1 GIRDRNVTGVQT
13 CALPIY
19 FENWELSMR
28 SKIGALPLTVSTYD
42 SNGQK
47 IDQIKAKSVNIHT
60 DKKMSQKDS
69 NGNEKSSVIDID
81 YGHRSEERRVGEE
94 KRQRKYK

>member
-1 GIRDRNVTGVQT
+1 MRKKKLTSLLSLSILSV
-13 CALPIY
+13 ALLSGCSN

-60 DKKMSQKDS
+60 DKNMKD
-69 NGNEKSSVIDID
+69 
-81 YGHRSEERRVGEE
+81 
-94 KRQRKYK
+94 